1 MSSSLAGSCFP
12 PLLIFRSA
20 NMLNTRITA
29 ATMLSRVLRLRVSQ
43 GTAKRLRIGKAPKPK
58 ARFAPL
64 APNGNGVQ
72 QEGNLTAL
80 PLNKFLGIDLG

>member
-1 MSSSLAGSCFP
+1 
-12 PLLIFRSA
+12 
-20 NMLNTRITA
+20 
-29 ATMLSRVLRLRVSQ
+29 VSQ